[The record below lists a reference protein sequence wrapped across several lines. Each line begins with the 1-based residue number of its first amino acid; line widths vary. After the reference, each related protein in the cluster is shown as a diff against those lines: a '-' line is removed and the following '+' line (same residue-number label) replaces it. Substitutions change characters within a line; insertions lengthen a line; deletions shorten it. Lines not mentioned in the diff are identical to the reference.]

1 MQILLSIL
9 FSCFIVACNY
19 SVFKSPHGNEPKDS
33 ELSNDS
39 IQNGH
44 DNVKDPNSADPS
56 QGSSPVPGA
65 PTPGSPNPGSPNPGD
80 SASGDPNDLPP
91 EQQVIPLAPSF
102 EEINRVVFQ
111 KTCIKCHNPT
121 GTGKRVPLDREG
133 LLNSPLELVIPGNAD
148 ESGLIISL
156 ERADKK
162 RMPPIKDRYYAIRPE
177 VIAVIRQ
184 WIDQGAL

>member
-9 FSCFIVACNY
+9 FSFFIVACNY
-19 SVFKSPHGNEPKDS
+19 SVFQSPHGNEPRDS

-39 IQNGH
+39 KQN
-44 DNVKDPNSADPS
+44 DRDSAKDPNASDPS

-65 PTPGSPNPGSPNPGD
+65 PTPGD
-80 SASGDPNDLPP
+80 SGSGDPNDLPP
-91 EQQVIPLAPSF
+91 AQQVIPVAPTF
-102 EEINRVVFQ
+102 EEINKSVFQ

>member
-39 IQNGH
+39 KQNGH
-44 DNVKDPNSADPS
+44 NNVKDPNSADPS

-65 PTPGSPNPGSPNPGD
+65 PTPGSPNPGD

-91 EQQVIPLAPSF
+91 AQQVIPLAPTF
-102 EEINRVVFQ
+102 EEINKVVFQ

-121 GTGKRVPLDREG
+121 GSGKRVPLDREG

-177 VIAVIRQ
+177 IIAVIRQ